1 MSSFGRAV
9 KKGAHI
15 TKEVCTR
22 VIEYIHANAGGN
34 ISLADMA
41 KIAELTPHHLA
52 TLFTKATGLSPHQY
66 VLRVRIERAKV
77 HLEDNK
83 LSIAEVSK
91 LVGFRTQ
98 EHFTKVF
105 RRVVGV
111 TPSKFREDLTK
122 DASGETSSA

>member
-1 MSSFGRAV
+1 
-9 KKGAHI
+9 
-15 TKEVCTR
+15 
-22 VIEYIHANAGGN
+22 VIEYIHSNTSGN

-41 KIAELTPHHLA
+41 RIAELTPHHLA

-66 VLRVRIERAKV
+66 VLRVRIERAKI
-77 HLEDNK
+77 HLIDDR

-111 TPSKFREDLTK
+111 TPSKFREELAS
-122 DASGETSSA
+122 DASGETSSS

>member
-1 MSSFGRAV
+1 
-9 KKGAHI
+9 
-15 TKEVCTR
+15 
-22 VIEYIHANAGGN
+22 VIDYIHANSSGN

-52 TLFTKATGLSPHQY
+52 TLFTKTTGLSPHQY
-66 VLRVRIERAKV
+66 VLRVRIERAKI
-77 HLEDNK
+77 HLTDDR

-105 RRVVGV
+105 RRVVGA
-111 TPSKFREDLTK
+111 TPSKFREELAS
-122 DASGETSSA
+122 DASRETS

>member
-1 MSSFGRAV
+1 
-9 KKGAHI
+9 
-15 TKEVCTR
+15 
-22 VIEYIHANAGGN
+22 VIEYIHANTSGN

-66 VLRVRIERAKV
+66 VLRVRIERAKS
-77 HLEDNK
+77 HLTDDRS
-83 LSIAEVSK
+83 SIAEVSK

-105 RRVVGV
+105 RKVVGV
-111 TPSKFREDLTK
+111 TPSEFRKELADDARK
-122 DASGETSSA
+122 DIRSA

>member
-1 MSSFGRAV
+1 M
-9 KKGAHI
+9 
-15 TKEVCTR
+15 
-22 VIEYIHANAGGN
+22 IEYIHANSSGN

-41 KIAELTPHHLA
+41 KVAELTPHHLA

-66 VLRVRIERAKV
+66 VLRVRIERAKI
-77 HLEDNK
+77 HLADDR

-105 RRVVGV
+105 RKVVGV
-111 TPSKFREDLTK
+111 TPSKFREELAS
-122 DASGETSSA
+122 DASRETSSA